1 MSTVGVVFT
10 AEFVRRIKSRAFMA
24 GTLIGAASIVLIALL
39 PSLLGGA
46 LSKTGRTIVLAGD
59 PQLVSNAKRL
69 LQPEFVI
76 TDTVRKL
83 DGAPTPA
90 FLDAHGHASA
100 VAVLTRAE
108 DGLHVVAYARDPSSF
123 RESFGR
129 DLAPIQNALALGLP
143 LDRATV
149 RHDVVVEVRDVSGRF
164 ASANAA
170 DAAKGVAYLFVMLLY
185 LSILLNAQS
194 IMTSVAEEK
203 TSRIAELLVATLD
216 PAKLLTAKIL
226 AAAATGFI
234 QLGVWVVAGMV
245 TGRAVTGMFAHGDA
259 VAAASSSAS
268 AFGSLTISSGEI
280 LAFLAFFAVGFAQY
294 GVLYAAA
301 ASLINRT
308 EDLGSVAGPLVVPVV
323 VGIILAQLGLQ
334 FPNSP
339 NVVICSL
346 IPLISPF
353 VMFTRIIVSDV
364 PVWQIVL
371 SLALNVATA
380 VLLAWL
386 SGKVYRVG
394 LLLYGRPP
402 SLRQVIATLRA

>member
-1 MSTVGVVFT
+1 VSTLGVIFT
-10 AEFVRRIKSRAFMA
+10 AEFVRRMKSRAFLA
-24 GTLIGAASIVLIALL
+24 GTLIGAASIVLIAVL

-46 LSKTGRTIVLAGD
+46 LSRSNKAIVLAGD
-59 PQLVSNAKRL
+59 PALVATAKQLLKRD
-69 LQPEFVI
+69 FDI
-76 TDTVRKL
+76 TATVPAL

-90 FLDAHGHASA
+90 FLDAHGKAAA
-100 VAVLTRAE
+100 VAVLSQRA

-129 DLAPIQNALALGLP
+129 DLAPLQVALATGIPVARVASHL
-143 LDRATV
+143 TV
-149 RHDVVVEVRDVSGRF
+149 PVDVRDVSGRF
-164 ASANAA
+164 ADAQAA
-170 DAAKGVAYLFVMLLY
+170 DAAKGIAYLFVMLLY

-216 PAKLLTAKIL
+216 PSHLLAAKIL

-234 QLGVWVVAGMV
+234 QLGVWIAAGIFA
-245 TGRAVTGMFAHGDA
+245 GRAVTGMIAHGDA
-259 VAAASSSAS
+259 ASG
-268 AFGSLTISSGEI
+268 FGSFSVAPTEL

-353 VMFTRIIVSDV
+353 VMFTRIAVTDV
-364 PVWQIVL
+364 PVWQVAL

-380 VLLAWL
+380 VALAWL

>member
-1 MSTVGVVFT
+1 MNTVGVVFA

-24 GTLIGAASIVLIALL
+24 GTLIGAASVVLIAVL

-46 LSKTGRTIVLAGD
+46 LSGSNKAVVLAGD
-59 PQLVSNAKRL
+59 APLVATAATL
-69 LQPEFVI
+69 LRGDFDI
-76 TDTVRKL
+76 TATVPKL
-83 DGAPTPA
+83 DGAPTTA
-90 FLDAHGHASA
+90 FLDAHGKASA
-100 VAVLTRAE
+100 VAVLTQRA

-123 RESFGR
+123 RDAFGR
-129 DLAPIQNALALGLP
+129 DLAPLQVALATGIP
-143 LDRATV
+143 VDRVAKHLRV
-149 RHDVVVEVRDVSGRF
+149 QVEVRDVSGRF
-164 ASANAA
+164 ADANAA

-216 PAKLLTAKIL
+216 PARLLTAKIL

-234 QLGVWVVAGMV
+234 QLGVWVGAGMLA
-245 TGRAVTGMFAHGDA
+245 GRAVTRMFAHGDT
-259 VAAASSSAS
+259 AASAAGAS
-268 AFGSLTISSGEI
+268 AFAALPISAGEI

-323 VGIILAQLGLQ
+323 AGIILAQLGLQ
-334 FPNSP
+334 FPSSP

-353 VMFTRIIVSDV
+353 VMFTRIAVSDV
-364 PVWQIVL
+364 PVWQIAL
-371 SLALNVATA
+371 SLALNVAAA

-402 SLRQVIATLRA
+402 SLKQVITTLRA